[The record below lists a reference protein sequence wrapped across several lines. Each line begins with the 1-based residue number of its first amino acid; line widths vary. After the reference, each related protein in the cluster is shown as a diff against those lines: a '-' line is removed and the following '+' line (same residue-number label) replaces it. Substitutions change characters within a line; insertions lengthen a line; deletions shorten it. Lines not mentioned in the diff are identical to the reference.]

1 MIVRSDFGSPL
12 DVPCVYFCRER
23 EKERRAGE
31 QQREETE
38 PRTDRQK
45 RR

>member
-23 EKERRAGE
+23 E
-31 QQREETE
+31 RETCG
-38 PRTDRQK
+38 RTTK
-45 RR
+45 RRDRTENR